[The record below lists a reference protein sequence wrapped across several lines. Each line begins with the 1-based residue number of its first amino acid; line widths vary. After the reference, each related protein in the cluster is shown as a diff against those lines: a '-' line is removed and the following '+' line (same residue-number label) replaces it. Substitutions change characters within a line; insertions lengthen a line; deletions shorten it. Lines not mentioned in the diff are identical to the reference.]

1 MWLKALPEEG
11 AAMINRQIE
20 VAILEGSYKLK
31 ARTQVLTNFKQQLL
45 EETLLLEANCARLK
59 PGRSRAAV
67 STH

>member
-45 EETLLLEANCARLK
+45 EETLLLEANCA
-59 PGRSRAAV
+59 G
-67 STH
+67 